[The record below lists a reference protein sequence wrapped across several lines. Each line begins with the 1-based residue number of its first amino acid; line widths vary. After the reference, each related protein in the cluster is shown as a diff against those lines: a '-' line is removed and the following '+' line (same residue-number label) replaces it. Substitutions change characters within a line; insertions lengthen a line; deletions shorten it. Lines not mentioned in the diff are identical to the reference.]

1 MSVLNSRFSSVYV
14 SFMLYLVILFLFF
27 QLFILLVS
35 FVGLIVEIDGDV
47 EPIKQEENSAVLTSK
62 DMDLNEIDENHDNC
76 NTNSLGSWKDAADLN
91 DTADTNSLG
100 SWKDEASGW
109 SDPAAEASSSETVG
123 SAVVTSGSPRVRMSW
138 ADMAQ
143 EDELEEE
150 EEENEVNGQPVN
162 RYAQLGEATVA
173 VKVQQK
179 PELSREQ
186 REYIRF
192 SNVKRKKDFICLER
206 FKGKIVNIL
215 EGLELHTGVFSAAE
229 QKRIVDFVYSLQE
242 RGKKGELKG
251 QSIQPT
257 ASPSNSDVMLVKC
270 F

>member
-1 MSVLNSRFSSVYV
+1 MDNNLGARTDDPF
-14 SFMLYLVILFLFF
+14 LVKYNATDLRIASEFLSNWLPFLSTDLCL
-27 QLFILLVS
+27 QCTQTLSDRIRSLAP
-35 FVGLIVEIDGDV
+35 EIDGDV

-162 RYAQLGEATVA
+162 R
-173 VKVQQK
+173 
-179 PELSREQ
+179 
-186 REYIRF
+186 
-192 SNVKRKKDFICLER
+192 KKDFICLER